1 MSLEKGT
8 PMKKNVLFTLALCL
22 GLALGSMSFAEDES
36 KTKEEGPCKKV
47 MDACKAA
54 DFAKGDHT
62 VKKGLFKDCMQPLLA
77 GQTVAGVTIDAQVI
91 AACKAIKDAKHKTK

>member
-1 MSLEKGT
+1 MKINILFVLAASL
-8 PMKKNVLFTLALCL
+8 V
-22 GLALGSMSFAEDES
+22 FASTAFSEDDA

-62 VKKGLFKDCMQPLLA
+62 MKKSLFKDCMQPLLA
-77 GQTVAGVTIDAQVI
+77 GQTVAGVTIDAE
-91 AACKAIKDAKHKTK
+91 ALTACKAIKDAKHKTK

>member
-1 MSLEKGT
+1 MSLEEGR
-8 PMKKNVLFTLALCL
+8 PMNMKKTIASALMISVLFSSVAF
-22 GLALGSMSFAEDES
+22 SEDDA

-54 DFAKGDHT
+54 DFAKGDHKM
-62 VKKGLFKDCMQPLLA
+62 KKGLFKDCMQPILA
-77 GQTVAGVTIDAQVI
+77 GQSVPGVTIEADAV